1 MTLTVVFIDETKDVA
16 RDIEDEGVE
25 DDDYAADDVMVDSPS
40 AESETQQPPTRS
52 VQANRPAKETN
63 YPVGPASPT
72 DRFIFHEDGF
82 ARERGSTTYLS
93 TPIWPL
99 ADRDEA
105 ILFRHYIQKLAIWV
119 RLPLTLCVSYGAT
132 FH

>member
-1 MTLTVVFIDETKDVA
+1 MLVVFIDETKDVA
-16 RDIEDEGVE
+16 RDVEDEGLE
-25 DDDYAADDVMVDSPS
+25 DDDYAADDPMVDSPS
-40 AESETQQPPTRS
+40 AGSEIQQLPPRPL
-52 VQANRPAKETN
+52 QPNRPTKETS

-72 DRFIFHEDGF
+72 DRFIFHEDGL
-82 ARERGSTTYLS
+82 ARERRSTIYLS

-119 RLPLTLCVSYGAT
+119 RLPLCVSCAGAN